1 MSDRVDDFLPAPER
15 LRGDNQ
21 VVTMSRPLDRTQR
34 QAEIEHLVVAHGS
47 VKAADLAEQFAVSVM
62 TIHRDLDELER
73 RGVLRKSR
81 GGATAQPSGVFE
93 ASVSYRHNAALVEKQ
108 AVAARAAELV
118 EPGMAIVLDDSTT
131 VLQMIPHLREIAPLR
146 IATNFLAAMKEL
158 VGLENVGLMAL
169 GGDYDPQ
176 HDAFVGLMCE
186 DAISSIRVDATFLS
200 TSAISGPYVFHQEPR
215 VVSLK
220 QAMLRIA
227 SKRYLLLDHTKFGR
241 IALHKLGAVADFDV
255 VLTDSR
261 TPPEH
266 LAALREHARAVEVV
280 EVPDP

>member
-1 MSDRVDDFLPAPER
+1 MLRQPTERACRVD
-15 LRGDNQ
+15 NQ
-21 VVTMSRPLDRTQR
+21 AVTSSRPLDRTQR

-93 ASVSYRHNAALVEKQ
+93 ASVNYRHNAALAEKQ

-131 VLQMIPHLREIAPLR
+131 VLQMVPHLREIAPLR

-158 VGLENVGLMAL
+158 APLENVGLMAL

-186 DAISSIRVDATFLS
+186 DAVASIRVDATFLS

-227 SKRYLLLDHTKFGR
+227 SRRYLLLDHTKFGR
-241 IALHKLGAVADFDV
+241 IALHRLGAVADFDV
-255 VLTDSR
+255 VFTDSR

-266 LAALREHARAVEVV
+266 LAVLREHARSVEVV
-280 EVPDP
+280 EVPDPS